1 MLGKNGIFCYYICM
15 HVDEKIVA
23 AWKERGSQMPLP
35 SQKTNFERMSAKQK
49 VYETVKDWIIE
60 GQFQPGEKVSDIEIA
75 DFFHISRTPVR
86 EALQLL
92 ESQKLVKSYP
102 GKATIVT
109 ELGKDN
115 IEKWYQPMVKL
126 QQLGMSLAVPVIT
139 QPQIKQL
146 RRLSEVFAET
156 VKEQDKPMKI
166 LSADKNFH
174 MYILEIAG
182 NEYIMD
188 FCNILWIHIQRLE
201 YSFFRDTVLL
211 ESLDE
216 HERII
221 QALEMKDSYS
231 AELLIKDHWERT
243 ALVINEMNHR

>member
-1 MLGKNGIFCYYICM
+1 
-15 HVDEKIVA
+15 
-23 AWKERGSQMPLP
+23 
-35 SQKTNFERMSAKQK
+35 MSAKQK

-60 GQFQPGEKVSDIEIA
+60 GQFQPGERVSDIEIA

-92 ESQKLVKSYP
+92 ESQKLVKTYP

-115 IEKWYQPMVKL
+115 IEKWYLPMVKL

-139 QPQIKQL
+139 QPQLKQL
-146 RRLSEVFAET
+146 RRLSEAFEEA

-166 LSADKNFH
+166 LSTDKNFH

-182 NEYIMD
+182 NEYIID

-201 YSFFRDTVLL
+201 YSFFRDTVLA

-221 QALEMKDSYS
+221 EALEMKDCYS

-243 ALVINEMNHR
+243 ALVINEMNHK